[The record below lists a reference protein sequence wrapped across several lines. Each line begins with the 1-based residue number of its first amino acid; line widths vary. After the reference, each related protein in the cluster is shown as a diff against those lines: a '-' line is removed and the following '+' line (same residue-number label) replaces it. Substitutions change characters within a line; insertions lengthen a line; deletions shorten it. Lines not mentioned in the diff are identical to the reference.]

1 MKITAHKTRAVLL
14 GLLMVSVL
22 IGFATVYVLLDYGL
36 AIRVIGTGLAGLAVA
51 TALFFLLRTLGAFT
65 VFEAIRERQQTERT
79 LAKSQQRLA
88 DILWGT
94 GAGTWEW
101 NV

>member
-51 TALFFLLRTLGAFT
+51 TALFFLLRTLGALPRAVVTGFGQCWGQP
-65 VFEAIRERQQTERT
+65 VPASRT
-79 LAKSQQRLA
+79 
-88 DILWGT
+88 G
-94 GAGTWEW
+94 
-101 NV
+101 